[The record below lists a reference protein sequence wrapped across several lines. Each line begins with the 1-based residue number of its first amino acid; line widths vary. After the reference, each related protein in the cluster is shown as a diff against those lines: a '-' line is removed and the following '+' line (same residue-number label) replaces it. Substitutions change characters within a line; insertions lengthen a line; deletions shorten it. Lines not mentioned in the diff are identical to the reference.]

1 MCRHH
6 PQMYAR
12 LIQWLRSYKR
22 SIQRTQL
29 ESRQVNVA
37 MERAT
42 GLHFY
47 ILKKPLPCT
56 LAVARYSSWADV
68 DELNTRIFDI
78 SEVAYPDA
86 YGQISILESEVLEAL
101 HCGVDVTIATAEP
114 VETFPRLAALILHDL
129 T

>member
-1 MCRHH
+1 MLT
-6 PQMYAR
+6 R
-12 LIQWLRSYKR
+12 LIRWLRSYKR

-29 ESRQVNVA
+29 ESKQVDVT
-37 MERAT
+37 MQRAT

-47 ILKKPLPCT
+47 ILKKPMPCT
-56 LAVARYSSWADV
+56 LAVARFSSWAEI
-68 DELNTRIFDI
+68 DELHTRIFDI
-78 SEVAYPDA
+78 SEQSYPDA
-86 YGQISILESEVLEAL
+86 YEQISKLESEVMEAL

>member
-1 MCRHH
+1 
-6 PQMYAR
+6 MYAR

-29 ESRQVNVA
+29 ELKQEVEL

-56 LAVARYSSWADV
+56 LAVARYSSWADI
-68 DELNTRIFDI
+68 DDLHTRIFDI
-78 SEVAYPDA
+78 SEIAYPDA
-86 YGQISILESEVLEAL
+86 YGQISKLESEVMEAL
-101 HCGVDVTIATAEP
+101 HCGVDVTVASGEP
-114 VETFPRLAALILHDL
+114 IETFPRLAALIMHDL

>member
-1 MCRHH
+1 
-6 PQMYAR
+6 MYAR

-47 ILKKPLPCT
+47 ILKKPLPST

-86 YGQISILESEVLEAL
+86 YGQISILESEVMEAL
-101 HCGVDVTIATAEP
+101 HCGVDVTVASAEP
-114 VETFPRLAALILHDL
+114 IETFPRLAALILHDL

>member
-1 MCRHH
+1 
-6 PQMYAR
+6 MYAR

-29 ESRQVNVA
+29 ESKQLDTT

-47 ILKKPLPCT
+47 ILKKAMPST

-78 SEVAYPDA
+78 SEIAYPDA
-86 YGQISILESEVLEAL
+86 YEQISKLESEVMEAL

>member
-1 MCRHH
+1 
-6 PQMYAR
+6 MYAR

-29 ESRQVNVA
+29 ESKQLDTT

-47 ILKKPLPCT
+47 ILKKPLPST

-78 SEVAYPDA
+78 SEIAYPDA
-86 YGQISILESEVLEAL
+86 YGQISKLESEVMEAL
-101 HCGVDVTIATAEP
+101 HCGVDVTVASGEDI
-114 VETFPRLAALILHDL
+114 ETFPRLAALITHDL

>member
-1 MCRHH
+1 
-6 PQMYAR
+6 MYAR

-29 ESRQVNVA
+29 ESKQLDTT

-56 LAVARYSSWADV
+56 LAVARYSSWAEID
-68 DELNTRIFDI
+68 DLHTRIFDI
-78 SEVAYPDA
+78 SETAYPDA
-86 YGQISILESEVLEAL
+86 YGQISILESEVMEAL

-114 VETFPRLAALILHDL
+114 IETFPRLAALI
-129 T
+129 TA